1 MSNSYYVHATFPAPN
16 SPGSS
21 ASMRNELE
29 LITDGFDKL
38 PTLSG
43 NGYKVAIV
51 NAGGT
56 ALIASNALQGLT
68 ITTSTLTSNTITGN
82 TITGGSINNT
92 PIGASTASSGA
103 FTTLT
108 ASSTVNLG
116 SSVTLGGGAINN
128 TTIGATTPS
137 TGAFTTLSANSGIT
151 GNLTGNV
158 TGNLTGNVTGNV
170 TGNLTGNVTSSGSST
185 FSNVTITGSLDMDA
199 GTTATI
205 TNLSAPV
212 NNGDAATKLY
222 VDTADALKVAKAG
235 DTMSGDLNM
244 GSNTVTGLKAPSAN
258 SDAATKTYV
267 DTADDTKV
275 AKAGSTMSGDLNMG
289 SNTVT
294 GLKAPSANSDAATK
308 TYVDTADG
316 TKLSLGGGTMT
327 GAIAMGSNKITGLSD
342 PNDAGDAANKGYV
355 DNAVQGLDA
364 KASVRVATTANITLS
379 TEQTIDGVAVV
390 AGDRVLVKNQ
400 TDAEENGIYVASAT
414 AWSRAS
420 DANTWAELVSA
431 FVFVESGTAGGD
443 NGFVC
448 TVDAGGTLG
457 TTDVTWVQFSG
468 AGQITAGAG
477 MTKSGNTLNV
487 ATADTGRI
495 VVNADSI
502 DLAGSIVTAGT
513 YRSVTVDEYGRV
525 TAGTTPTT
533 ISGYGIS
540 DAYTKSEVDTAV
552 AQRLALAGGT
562 MTGAIAMGSNKITGL
577 GTPAATDDA
586 ATKGYADS
594 LVSGFLSTSGGTMSG
609 AIAMGSSKITGLAA
623 PTDANDAATK
633 TYVDTADGTK
643 LSLAGGTMTGGI
655 AMGSNTITGLP
666 TPTAADE
673 AVRKDYV
680 DAVAGSA
687 TAAAA
692 SATAAATSATDAA
705 ASATTAATSETNA
718 ASSETNAATSAT
730 NASNSASAAATSASN
745 ASSAASSASTSASN
759 ASTYATN
766 ASTSA
771 SNASTSASNAATSAT
786 NAATSETNAASSATA
801 AANYPRVTSY
811 TTTTS
816 ITPNFATTDMY
827 ILTALASNITINAA
841 TGMSDGD
848 KLLFRFLDNGTART
862 ITWNAVYVDANAS
875 KPVAT
880 VSTKTTYVGMVY
892 NAGLSRWDVIAV
904 IQE

>member
-1 MSNSYYVHATFPAPN
+1 
-16 SPGSS
+16 
-21 ASMRNELE
+21 
-29 LITDGFDKL
+29 
-38 PTLSG
+38 
-43 NGYKVAIV
+43 
-51 NAGGT
+51 
-56 ALIASNALQGLT
+56 
-68 ITTSTLTSNTITGN
+68 
-82 TITGGSINNT
+82 
-92 PIGASTASSGA
+92 
-103 FTTLT
+103 
-108 ASSTVNLG
+108 
-116 SSVTLGGGAINN
+116 
-128 TTIGATTPS
+128 
-137 TGAFTTLSANSGIT
+137 
-151 GNLTGNV
+151 
-158 TGNLTGNVTGNV
+158 
-170 TGNLTGNVTSSGSST
+170 
-185 FSNVTITGSLDMDA
+185 
-199 GTTATI
+199 
-205 TNLSAPV
+205 LSAPV

-222 VDTADALKVAKAG
+222 VDTADATKLPLAG
-235 DTMSGDLNM
+235 GTMSGDLNM

-258 SDAATKTYV
+258 D
-267 DTADDTKV
+267 
-275 AKAGSTMSGDLNMG
+275 
-289 SNTVT
+289 
-294 GLKAPSANSDAATK
+294 DAATK

-342 PNDAGDAANKGYV
+342 PTDAGDAANKGYV

-552 AQRLALAGGT
+552 ATRLALAGGT

-577 GTPAATDDA
+577 GAPAATDDA

-594 LVSGFLSTSGGTMSG
+594 LVGGFLSTS
-609 AIAMGSSKITGLAA
+609 
-623 PTDANDAATK
+623 
-633 TYVDTADGTK
+633 
-643 LSLAGGTMTGGI
+643 GGTMTGGI

-745 ASSAASSASTSASN
+745 ASSSASSASTSASN

-811 TTTTS
+811 TTSTS
-816 ITPNFATTDMY
+816 INPNFATTDMY

>member
-68 ITTSTLTSNTITGN
+68 ITTSTLTSNTLTGN

-137 TGAFTTLSANSGIT
+137 TGAFTTLSATSGIT
-151 GNLTGNV
+151 GGLTGNVTGNV

-170 TGNLTGNVTSSGSST
+170 TGDVTGNVTSSGSST
-185 FSNVTITGSLDMDA
+185 FNNVTITGGLDMDA

-222 VDTADALKVAKAG
+222 VDTADATKLPLAG
-235 DTMSGDLNM
+235 GTMSGDLNM
-244 GSNTVTGLKAPSAN
+244 GSNTVTGLKAPSAT
-258 SDAATKTYV
+258 D
-267 DTADDTKV
+267 
-275 AKAGSTMSGDLNMG
+275 
-289 SNTVT
+289 
-294 GLKAPSANSDAATK
+294 DAATK

-327 GAIAMGSNKITGLSD
+327 GAIAMGSNKITGLGD

-355 DNAVQGLDA
+355 DTAVQGLDA

-457 TTDVTWVQFSG
+457 ATDVTWVQFSG

-552 AQRLALAGGT
+552 ATRLALAGGT

-577 GTPAATDDA
+577 GAPAATDDA

-594 LVSGFLSTSGGTMSG
+594 LVGGFLSTSGGTMSG
-609 AIAMGSSKITGLAA
+609 AIAM
-623 PTDANDAATK
+623 D
-633 TYVDTADGTK
+633 
-643 LSLAGGTMTGGI
+643 
-655 AMGSNTITGLP
+655 SNAITGLP

-692 SATAAATSATDAA
+692 SATAAATSATNAA
-705 ASATTAATSETNA
+705 ASATNAATSETNA

-745 ASSAASSASTSASN
+745 ASTSASSASTSASN
-759 ASTYATN
+759 ASTYASN
-766 ASTSA
+766 ASTYA
-771 SNASTSASNAATSAT
+771 SNASTSAGNAATSAT

-811 TTTTS
+811 TTST
-816 ITPNFATTDMY
+816 IINPNFATTDMY

-862 ITWNAVYVDANAS
+862 ITWNSVYVDANAS
-875 KPVAT
+875 KPTSTVA
-880 VSTKTTYVGMVY
+880 TKTTYVGMVY